1 MAKRKPPRKRPPAP
15 PARVFQ
21 QHLVGYA
28 RVSTREQNLE
38 MQVKALK
45 AAGVAEGDMY
55 FDHGKSG
62 AKIDRDGLMSALKA
76 CRPAEHGRPASI
88 LVVWKLDRVS
98 RSMVDLLMLAEA
110 MRDRGVE
117 LRSLTEAFDT
127 STAMGKFMFGLMGL
141 LAQFER
147 DLMLERTYAGL
158 ASAREQGRVG
168 GAPRAH
174 DPETERQI
182 AGDYWARPRNVS
194 HRKWV
199 ERVAKKHG
207 VTVQTVFN
215 RRDDFPDLKP
225 PGAPEPET
233 ERWRESVR
241 RMKDGK
247 G

>member
-1 MAKRKPPRKRPPAP
+1 MTKRKQPPKP
-15 PARVFQ
+15 PARVFR

-45 AAGVAEGDMY
+45 AAGVADDDLY
-55 FDHGKSG
+55 VDHGKSG
-62 AKIDRDGLMSALKA
+62 AKIDRDGLSSALKA
-76 CRPAEHGRPASI
+76 CRPAELGRPASV

-168 GAPRAH
+168 GRKREH
-174 DPETERQI
+174 DAETERQI
-182 AGDYWARPRNVS
+182 AVDYWARPKTMS
-194 HRKWV
+194 HRKHV
-199 ERVAKKHG
+199 ERVAKRHD
-207 VTVQTVFN
+207 VTMQTVYN

-225 PGAPEPET
+225 AGADEPKT
-233 ERWRESVR
+233 ERWKASAR
-241 RMKDGK
+241 RIKDAR
-247 G
+247 